1 MAEMGKY
8 CKAYL
13 AKQFREYPGWSE
25 NAANVRK
32 EKKEVDGKEVEVDRM
47 LDDDSILYLQENY
60 VVTDGIF
67 KDQNIIFDNVTDE
80 WKQFC
85 HEDARLRDPG
95 LRADRDQA
103 RRAGRDAGGQPRLPP
118 TRCESPAPAGF
129 CILGRSW
136 VDSARHASPARPRH
150 RDLLRRHRL
159 RRARR
164 RGAGA
169 RPRWSPAS
177 SPRTAPTA
185 GWCRRSPR
193 ASTWPTGRR

>member
-32 EKKEVDGKEVEVDRM
+32 EKKEVDGKEVEVDRV

-85 HEDARLRDPG
+85 HEQLAFEIPVYEPIEIKH
-95 LRADRDQA
+95 A
-103 RRAGRDAGGQPRLPP
+103 
-118 TRCESPAPAGF
+118 EPAPAGEP
-129 CILGRSW
+129 
-136 VDSARHASPARPRH
+136 AASN
-150 RDLLRRHRL
+150 
-159 RRARR
+159 
-164 RGAGA
+164 
-169 RPRWSPAS
+169 
-177 SPRTAPTA
+177 T
-185 GWCRRSPR
+185 
-193 ASTWPTGRR
+193 